1 MPSRGITRETK
12 LEVTLSAIC
21 SRHQFTTD
29 PVTAIEEL
37 RAAAGERTDV
47 LAREVGIWIGYF
59 ESAHSRTFT
68 TALRELPG
76 VEPWIDEGRRRR
88 SLRGH
93 STADFRHRE

>member
-21 SRHQFTTD
+21 SRHEFTTD
-29 PVTAIEEL
+29 PLPAIDEL
-37 RAAAGERTDV
+37 RAAAGDRPDI
-47 LAREVGIWIGYF
+47 LAREVGTWIGYF
-59 ESAHSRTFT
+59 ESEHSRTLT
-68 TALRELPG
+68 NALRELPG
-76 VEPWIDEGRRRR
+76 VEEWIDEGRRRR

>member
-1 MPSRGITRETK
+1 MPSRRITRETK

-29 PVTAIEEL
+29 PQPAVAEL

-47 LAREVGIWIGYF
+47 LAREVGIWVGYF
-59 ESAHSRTFT
+59 ASEHSQTFT
-68 TALRELPG
+68 AALRELPG
-76 VEPWIDEGRRRR
+76 VEEWIDEGRRRR
-88 SLRGH
+88 SLRWH

>member
-1 MPSRGITRETK
+1 MPSRGITREAE

-29 PVTAIEEL
+29 PGPAVEEL
-37 RAAAGERTDV
+37 RAAAGDRTDV

-59 ESAHSRTFT
+59 ESEHCRTFT
-68 TALRELPG
+68 TALRELRG
-76 VEPWIDEGRRRR
+76 VEQWIDVGRRRR
-88 SLRGH
+88 GRRGH